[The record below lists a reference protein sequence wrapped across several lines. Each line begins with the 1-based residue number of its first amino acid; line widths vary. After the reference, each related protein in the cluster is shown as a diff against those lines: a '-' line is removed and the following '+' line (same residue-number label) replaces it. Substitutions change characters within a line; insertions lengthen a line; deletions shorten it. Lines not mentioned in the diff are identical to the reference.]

1 MALYFFQC
9 AVSLLRYHPLHTA
22 DAIQL
27 TTALQL
33 SQTLQEA
40 QLGPVIVVSAD
51 DRPLDAASW

>member
-1 MALYFFQC
+1 MALYFFQR
-9 AVSLLRYHPLHTA
+9 AVPLLRPHPLRTA

-40 QLGPVIVVSAD
+40 QLGPVIVASAD
-51 DRPLDAASW
+51 DRLLDAPSR